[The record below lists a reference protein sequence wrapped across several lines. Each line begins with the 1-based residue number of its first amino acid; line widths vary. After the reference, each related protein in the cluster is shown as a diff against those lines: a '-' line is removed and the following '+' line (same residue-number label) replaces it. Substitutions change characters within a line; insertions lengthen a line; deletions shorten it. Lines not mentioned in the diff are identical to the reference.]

1 LVNTEPSNSIR
12 RRELTAVSNWIGG
25 LMKSKANATQMQKS
39 LAFSI
44 TITQVLLLEVQF
56 AFAQ

>member
-1 LVNTEPSNSIR
+1 
-12 RRELTAVSNWIGG
+12 
-25 LMKSKANATQMQKS
+25 MKSKANATQMQKS